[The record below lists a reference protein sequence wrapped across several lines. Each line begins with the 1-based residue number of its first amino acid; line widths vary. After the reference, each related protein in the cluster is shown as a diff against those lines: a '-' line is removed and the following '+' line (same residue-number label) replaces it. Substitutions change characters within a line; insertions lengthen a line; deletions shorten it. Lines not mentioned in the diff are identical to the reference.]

1 MCYCQRGS
9 ETCREQYSSA
19 GTLPTR
25 VTPHVNWA
33 TIGAISQS
41 AIGRKRRH
49 RWSNKRKTGAYAS
62 RFNVPVWLNEFPLF
76 PTFFEGFQL
85 FAEGTLP
92 GLWEDLHCWLHEQM
106 WLVSWGGKPKNQIEI
121 QPPPNLKC
129 TWIKVCKSCYLQNYL
144 KVDTWIII
152 ATCYVC
158 ISR

>member
-106 WLVSWGGKPKNQIEI
+106 WLVSWGGETKKSNWNPTAAKS
-121 QPPPNLKC
+121 
-129 TWIKVCKSCYLQNYL
+129 KVHMDKSLQKLLFAKLFESGHMDHHRHLLCMY
-144 KVDTWIII
+144 
-152 ATCYVC
+152 
-158 ISR
+158 